1 MFAAGIFITP
11 IIEIAIIA
19 IILYYLLG
27 VLWNTKALDLL
38 AGLVLFVVL
47 YGAANLL
54 HLPVLRHLLLLF
66 FNVAV
71 LGFLILF
78 QPELRMALSKVSIR
92 NRPTILDSSL
102 ERYVDEITSA
112 VYRMAE
118 DHQGALIAFEQQD
131 SLEEYTKGAVRL
143 DAIFS
148 AELLETIF
156 EHRAPLHDGAVLIR
170 GSQIVAAGAILPLA
184 TDSSQIARWMGTR
197 HRAAV
202 GISQV
207 SDAIVVVVSEETGK
221 VSIAREGLMTRAL
234 KPDRFQG
241 ILRSL
246 FLPQKSRMIE
256 RLDWR
261 SWLKPTDTSR

>member
-1 MFAAGIFITP
+1 M
-11 IIEIAIIA
+11 
-19 IILYYLLG
+19 
-27 VLWNTKALDLL
+27 
-38 AGLVLFVVL
+38 
-47 YGAANLL
+47 
-54 HLPVLRHLLLLF
+54 
-66 FNVAV
+66 
-71 LGFLILF
+71 
-78 QPELRMALSKVSIR
+78 
-92 NRPTILDSSL
+92 DSGL
-102 ERYVDEITSA
+102 ERFIDEITSA

-131 SLEEYTKGAVRL
+131 NLEEYTKGAVRL
-143 DAIFS
+143 EAIFS

-156 EHRAPLHDGAVLIR
+156 EHKAPLHDGAVLVR

-184 TDSSQIARWMGTR
+184 TDGSQIARWMGTR

-202 GISQV
+202 GLSQV
-207 SDAIVVVVSEETGK
+207 SDAVVVVVSEETGK

-256 RLDWR
+256 RLNWR
-261 SWLKPTDTSR
+261 SWLKPSDSSR